1 MEDIFGKTYN
11 KKRLAPGG
19 ITSVEEARILHSCTT
34 LGGNSGSAVIDLD
47 SGEAL
52 GLHFSGSFLA
62 TNYAVRSDVVKQR
75 LDSLRAGTIARPE
88 ARPRKPAPA
97 PAPAANVSRQPPGHA
112 ATEQPRTAPA
122 LRFPLR

>member
-19 ITSVEEARILHSCTT
+19 ITEVKSTLLLHNCTT
-34 LGGNSGSAVIDLD
+34 LGGNSGSAVVDLD

-62 TNYAVRSDVVKQR
+62 TNYAVPRRHREAAARRCSRRARDPSRGAKADAGPR
-75 LDSLRAGTIARPE
+75 RWSGCTCRLRAGRDGLRE
-88 ARPRKPAPA
+88 L
-97 PAPAANVSRQPPGHA
+97 PAAP
-112 ATEQPRTAPA
+112 PA
-122 LRFPLR
+122 LPSR

>member
-1 MEDIFGKTYN
+1 MASPACDSRIPEPNLMEDIFGKIYN

-47 SGEAL
+47 TGEAL

-62 TNYAVRSDVVKQR
+62 TNYAVRSDVAKQR
-75 LDSLRAGTIARPE
+75 PHSVPSRAVIRPE
-88 ARPRKPAPA
+88 GP
-97 PAPAANVSRQPPGHA
+97 
-112 ATEQPRTAPA
+112 
-122 LRFPLR
+122 